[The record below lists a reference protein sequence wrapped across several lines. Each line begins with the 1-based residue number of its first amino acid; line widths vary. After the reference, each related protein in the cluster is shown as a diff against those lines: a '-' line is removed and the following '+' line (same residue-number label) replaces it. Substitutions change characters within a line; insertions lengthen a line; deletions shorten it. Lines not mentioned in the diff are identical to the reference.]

1 MDCHCFLID
10 FNILFIYDSFQTKCL
25 RKGKIIVIEGIDKA
39 GKTTQANLLLRK
51 FKSKCVKF
59 DFPDY
64 TTPIG
69 KEIKQFLD
77 GKRVYSDQVKMMLLS
92 ANRWEKKTEI
102 DRAIAKGTTII
113 MNRYYQSNL
122 VYGVSKGLELDW
134 LVALDEGLPK
144 ADLVVVID
152 IKTNTLVKRSRNDI
166 TDTFEQDLDLIRN
179 VRRNYKMLA
188 NKFNW
193 HIIDGEDTVNIVNV
207 QVVGLVRKIM
217 KI

>member
-1 MDCHCFLID
+1 M
-10 FNILFIYDSFQTKCL
+10 

-39 GKTTQANLLLRK
+39 GKTTQANLLLKK
-51 FKSKCVKF
+51 FKNKCVKF

-102 DRAIAKGTTII
+102 ERVIGKGTTII

-144 ADLVVVID
+144 ADLVVVIN
-152 IKTNTLVKRSRNDI
+152 IKTDTLFTRSKNSVI
-166 TDTFEQDLDLIRN
+166 DTFEKDRELIRK
-179 VRRNYKMLA
+179 VKKTYRLLA
-188 NKFNW
+188 KKFTW
-193 HIIDGEDTVNIVNV
+193 YVVDGEKSVDDVHSQVLRIVRNTV
-207 QVVGLVRKIM
+207 KI
-217 KI
+217 